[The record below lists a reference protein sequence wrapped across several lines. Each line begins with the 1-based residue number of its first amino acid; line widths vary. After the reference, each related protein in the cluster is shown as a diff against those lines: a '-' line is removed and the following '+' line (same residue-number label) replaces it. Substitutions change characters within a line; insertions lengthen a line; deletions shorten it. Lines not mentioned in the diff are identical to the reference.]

1 MLSEPIVLPWNA
13 LTATMKPFLRV
24 YIFASLSAPSIDSVP
39 EAQKKLYLRSPG
51 VISAISRASTPRS
64 GSISSWL
71 GMGVRPSWALTAA
84 TTSGWLQPRSI
95 IP

>member
-1 MLSEPIVLPWNA
+1 
-13 LTATMKPFLRV
+13 MKPLLRV
-24 YIFASLSAPSIDSVP
+24 YILANLSAPSIASVP
-39 EAQKKLYLRSPG
+39 EAPKKLYLMSPG

-71 GMGVRPSWALTAA
+71 GMGVRPSCAFTAA
-84 TTSGWLQPRSI
+84 ITSGWLQPRSI